1 MALVCRH
8 KITAAI
14 SAVGIVFVFVFLLN
28 SQIPNVLEQN
38 TELLPAYLLEAAQEI
53 LWSVFR
59 DPKPHETIFISQ
71 IIPF

>member
-8 KITAAI
+8 KITATI
-14 SAVGIVFVFVFLLN
+14 SAVGIVFFFLFFFN

-53 LWSVFR
+53 L
-59 DPKPHETIFISQ
+59 
-71 IIPF
+71 